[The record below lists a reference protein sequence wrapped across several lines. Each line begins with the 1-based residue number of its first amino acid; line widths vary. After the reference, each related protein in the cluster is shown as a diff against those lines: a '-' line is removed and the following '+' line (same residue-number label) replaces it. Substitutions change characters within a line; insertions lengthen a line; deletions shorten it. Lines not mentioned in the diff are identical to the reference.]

1 MTKKIFRTTLSASL
15 GIVLVTIL
23 MIMGFLY
30 NYFNRIQ
37 REQLRTQTALASQG
51 ISFEGKDYFENL
63 KTSNVRITW
72 VDNKGQVLYDT
83 QSDAKHMKNHANR
96 QEIKEAIKSGYGES
110 TRWSATLTE
119 KSIYAAQ
126 RLNNGTIVRL
136 SVAQQTIFYLLLG
149 MMSPLAIIIL
159 LAIILSVLIARYI
172 AKKVSEPLNNIDLD
186 HPLSNDSYE
195 EITPLLRR
203 LDSHQAKIQHQKL
216 LLQKRQKEFDTII
229 SKIKEGMILLDDQAR
244 IVSINAEALK
254 LFQINDDWHGRF
266 MMEVSRDLTLKDLI
280 DQGLKGKKK
289 EANIDIENNHYRVL
303 VRPTTDNNR
312 VTGLVVLLFDVTDQ
326 LQMEQ
331 LQREFTANVSHELK
345 TPLHVISGY
354 SELLA
359 NQMVPNEEV
368 PQFAAKIHKES
379 ERLVKLVEDIINLS
393 HLDEQEKLP
402 QETVN
407 LYDLTQKVLEGLQ
420 AKADK
425 KHIQINFNGEEAIL
439 RGNPVLLN
447 SLVYNLCDNAITY
460 NHEKGQVNVTL
471 KNSPD
476 TITLEVS
483 DTGLGIAEKDKKR
496 IFERFYRVDKSRSK
510 IVGGTGLGLS
520 IVKSALDFHNGSIKV
535 DSHLGQGTTMT
546 VLLHKQEKLTNKS
559 LDDII

>member
-30 NYFNRIQ
+30 NYFNHIQ

-149 MMSPLAIIIL
+149 MISPLAIIIL

-172 AKKVSEPLNNIDLD
+172 AKKVSEPLNSIDLD

-289 EANIDIENNHYRVL
+289 EANIGIENNHYRVL

-546 VLLHKQEKLTNKS
+546 VLLHKQ
-559 LDDII
+559 

>member
-203 LDSHQAKIQHQKL
+203 LDSHQSKIQHQKL
-216 LLQKRQKEFDTII
+216 LLQKRQKEIDTII

-447 SLVYNLCDNAITY
+447 SLVYNLCDNALTY

-496 IFERFYRVDKSRSK
+496 IFERSYRVDKSRSK

-546 VLLHKQEKLTNKS
+546 VLLHKQ
-559 LDDII
+559 

>member
-30 NYFNRIQ
+30 NYFNHIQ

-149 MMSPLAIIIL
+149 MISPLAIIIL

-289 EANIDIENNHYRVL
+289 EANIGIENNHYRVL

-331 LQREFTANVSHELK
+331 LQREFTANISHELK

-546 VLLHKQEKLTNKS
+546 VLLHKQ
-559 LDDII
+559 

>member
-1 MTKKIFRTTLSASL
+1 MTKKIFRTTLSATL

-30 NYFNRIQ
+30 NYFNHIQ

-63 KTSNVRITW
+63 KTLNVRITW

-546 VLLHKQEKLTNKS
+546 VLLHKQ
-559 LDDII
+559 

>member
-23 MIMGFLY
+23 IIMGFLY
-30 NYFNRIQ
+30 NYFNHIQ

-149 MMSPLAIIIL
+149 MISPLAIIIL

-289 EANIDIENNHYRVL
+289 EANIGIENNHYRVL

-546 VLLHKQEKLTNKS
+546 VLLHKQ
-559 LDDII
+559 

>member
-30 NYFNRIQ
+30 NYFNHIQ

-266 MMEVSRDLTLKDLI
+266 MMEVSRDFTLKDLI

-289 EANIDIENNHYRVL
+289 EANIGIENNHYRVL

-546 VLLHKQEKLTNKS
+546 VLLHKQ
-559 LDDII
+559 

>member
-30 NYFNRIQ
+30 NYFNHIQ

-96 QEIKEAIKSGYGES
+96 QEIKEAIKSGYGEG

-149 MMSPLAIIIL
+149 MISPLAIIIL

-289 EANIDIENNHYRVL
+289 EANIGIENNHYRVL

-546 VLLHKQEKLTNKS
+546 VLLHKQ
-559 LDDII
+559 

>member
-30 NYFNRIQ
+30 NYFNHIQ

-83 QSDAKHMKNHANR
+83 QPDAKHMKNHANR

-149 MMSPLAIIIL
+149 MISPLAIIIL

-289 EANIDIENNHYRVL
+289 EANIGIENNHYRVL

-546 VLLHKQEKLTNKS
+546 VLLHKQ
-559 LDDII
+559 

>member
-30 NYFNRIQ
+30 NYFNHIQ
-37 REQLRTQTALASQG
+37 REQLRTQTTLASQG

-195 EITPLLRR
+195 EVTPLLRR

-289 EANIDIENNHYRVL
+289 EANIGIENNHYRVL

-546 VLLHKQEKLTNKS
+546 VLLHKQ
-559 LDDII
+559 

>member
-326 LQMEQ
+326 LQMDQ

-546 VLLHKQEKLTNKS
+546 VLLHKQ
-559 LDDII
+559 

>member
-1 MTKKIFRTTLSASL
+1 MTKKIFRTTLSATL

-30 NYFNRIQ
+30 NYFNHIQ

-407 LYDLTQKVLEGLQ
+407 LYDLIQKVLEGLQ

-546 VLLHKQEKLTNKS
+546 VLLHKQ
-559 LDDII
+559 

>member
-30 NYFNRIQ
+30 NYFNHIQ

-149 MMSPLAIIIL
+149 MISPLAIIIL

-289 EANIDIENNHYRVL
+289 EANIGIENNHYRVL

-535 DSHLGQGTTMT
+535 DSHLGQGTTIT
-546 VLLHKQEKLTNKS
+546 VLLHKQ
-559 LDDII
+559 

>member
-149 MMSPLAIIIL
+149 MISPLAIIIL

-289 EANIDIENNHYRVL
+289 EANIGIENNHYRVL

-447 SLVYNLCDNAITY
+447 SLVYNLCDNALTY

-546 VLLHKQEKLTNKS
+546 VLLHKQ
-559 LDDII
+559 

>member
-30 NYFNRIQ
+30 NYFNHIQ

-149 MMSPLAIIIL
+149 MISPLAIIIL

-289 EANIDIENNHYRVL
+289 EANTGIENNHYRVL

-546 VLLHKQEKLTNKS
+546 VLLHKQ
-559 LDDII
+559 

>member
-30 NYFNRIQ
+30 NYFNHIQ

-110 TRWSATLTE
+110 TRWSATLTD

-149 MMSPLAIIIL
+149 MISPLAIIIL

-289 EANIDIENNHYRVL
+289 EANIGIENNHYRVL

-546 VLLHKQEKLTNKS
+546 VLLHKQ
-559 LDDII
+559 

>member
-30 NYFNRIQ
+30 NYFNHIQ
-37 REQLRTQTALASQG
+37 REQLRTQTTLASQG

-289 EANIDIENNHYRVL
+289 EANIGIENNHYRVL

-359 NQMVPNEEV
+359 NQMVPNEEA

-447 SLVYNLCDNAITY
+447 SLVYNLCDNALTY

-546 VLLHKQEKLTNKS
+546 VLLHKQ
-559 LDDII
+559 

>member
-1 MTKKIFRTTLSASL
+1 MTKKIFRTTLSATL

-30 NYFNRIQ
+30 NYFNHIQ

-83 QSDAKHMKNHANR
+83 QSDVKHMKNHANR

-546 VLLHKQEKLTNKS
+546 VLLHKQ
-559 LDDII
+559 

>member
-203 LDSHQAKIQHQKL
+203 LDSHQSKIQHQKL
-216 LLQKRQKEFDTII
+216 LLQKRQKEFDAII

-447 SLVYNLCDNAITY
+447 SLVYNLCDNALTY

-546 VLLHKQEKLTNKS
+546 VLLHKQ
-559 LDDII
+559 

>member
-30 NYFNRIQ
+30 NYFNHIQ

-51 ISFEGKDYFENL
+51 ISFEGKNYFENL

-149 MMSPLAIIIL
+149 MISPLAIIIL

-289 EANIDIENNHYRVL
+289 EANIGIENNHYRVL

-546 VLLHKQEKLTNKS
+546 VLLHKQ
-559 LDDII
+559 

>member
-30 NYFNRIQ
+30 NYFNHIQ

-136 SVAQQTIFYLLLG
+136 SVAQQTIFYLILG
-149 MMSPLAIIIL
+149 MISPLAIIIL

-289 EANIDIENNHYRVL
+289 EANIGIENNHYRVL

-546 VLLHKQEKLTNKS
+546 VLLHKQ
-559 LDDII
+559 

>member
-1 MTKKIFRTTLSASL
+1 MTKKIFRTTLSATL

-203 LDSHQAKIQHQKL
+203 LDSHQSKIQHQKL

-546 VLLHKQEKLTNKS
+546 VLLHKQ
-559 LDDII
+559 

>member
-30 NYFNRIQ
+30 NYFNHIQ

-149 MMSPLAIIIL
+149 MISPLAIIIL

-280 DQGLKGKKK
+280 VQGLKGKKK
-289 EANIDIENNHYRVL
+289 EANIGIENNHYRVL

-546 VLLHKQEKLTNKS
+546 VLLHKQ
-559 LDDII
+559 

>member
-203 LDSHQAKIQHQKL
+203 LDSHQSKIQHQKL

-447 SLVYNLCDNAITY
+447 SLVNNLCDNALTY

-546 VLLHKQEKLTNKS
+546 VLLHKQ
-559 LDDII
+559 

>member
-244 IVSINAEALK
+244 IVSINVEALK

-546 VLLHKQEKLTNKS
+546 VLLHKQ
-559 LDDII
+559 

>member
-30 NYFNRIQ
+30 NYFNHIQ

-149 MMSPLAIIIL
+149 MISPLAIIIL

-289 EANIDIENNHYRVL
+289 EANIGIENNHYRVL

-520 IVKSALDFHNGSIKV
+520 IVKSSLDFHNGSIKV

-546 VLLHKQEKLTNKS
+546 VLLHKQ
-559 LDDII
+559 

>member
-203 LDSHQAKIQHQKL
+203 LDSHQSKIQHQKL
-216 LLQKRQKEFDTII
+216 LLQKRQKEIDTII

-447 SLVYNLCDNAITY
+447 SLVYNLCDNALTY

-535 DSHLGQGTTMT
+535 DSYLGQGTTMT
-546 VLLHKQEKLTNKS
+546 VLLHKQ
-559 LDDII
+559 

>member
-186 HPLSNDSYE
+186 HSLSNDSYE

-289 EANIDIENNHYRVL
+289 EANIGIENNHYRVL

-546 VLLHKQEKLTNKS
+546 VLLHKQ
-559 LDDII
+559 

>member
-30 NYFNRIQ
+30 NYFNHIQ

-149 MMSPLAIIIL
+149 MISPLAIIIL

-254 LFQINDDWHGRF
+254 LFQINDDWHRRF

-289 EANIDIENNHYRVL
+289 EANIGIENNHYRVL

-546 VLLHKQEKLTNKS
+546 VLLHKQ
-559 LDDII
+559 

>member
-30 NYFNRIQ
+30 NYFNHIQ

-149 MMSPLAIIIL
+149 MISPLAIIIL

-289 EANIDIENNHYRVL
+289 EANIGIENNHYRVL

-476 TITLEVS
+476 IITLEVS

-546 VLLHKQEKLTNKS
+546 VLLHKQ
-559 LDDII
+559 

>member
-203 LDSHQAKIQHQKL
+203 LDSHQSKIQHQKL

-254 LFQINDDWHGRF
+254 LFQINDDWYGRF

-447 SLVYNLCDNAITY
+447 SLVYNLCDNALTY

-546 VLLHKQEKLTNKS
+546 VLLHKQ
-559 LDDII
+559 

>member
-30 NYFNRIQ
+30 NYFNHIQ

-149 MMSPLAIIIL
+149 MISPLAIIIL

-254 LFQINDDWHGRF
+254 LFKINDDWHGRF

-289 EANIDIENNHYRVL
+289 EANIGIENNHYRVL

-546 VLLHKQEKLTNKS
+546 VLLHKQ
-559 LDDII
+559 

>member
-1 MTKKIFRTTLSASL
+1 MTKKIFRTTLSATL

-30 NYFNRIQ
+30 NYFNHIQ

-254 LFQINDDWHGRF
+254 LFQINDDWHGHF

-546 VLLHKQEKLTNKS
+546 VLLHKQ
-559 LDDII
+559 

>member
-203 LDSHQAKIQHQKL
+203 LDSHQSKIQHQKL

-447 SLVYNLCDNAITY
+447 SLVYNLCDNALTY

-546 VLLHKQEKLTNKS
+546 VLLHKQ
-559 LDDII
+559 

>member
-30 NYFNRIQ
+30 NYFNHIQ

-149 MMSPLAIIIL
+149 MISPLAIIIL

-289 EANIDIENNHYRVL
+289 EANMGIENNHYRVL

-546 VLLHKQEKLTNKS
+546 VLLHKQ
-559 LDDII
+559 

>member
-30 NYFNRIQ
+30 NYFNLIQ

-203 LDSHQAKIQHQKL
+203 LDSHQSKIQHQKL
-216 LLQKRQKEFDTII
+216 LLQKRQKEIDTII

-447 SLVYNLCDNAITY
+447 SLVYNLCDNALTY

-546 VLLHKQEKLTNKS
+546 VLLHKQ
-559 LDDII
+559 

>member
-1 MTKKIFRTTLSASL
+1 MTKKIFRTTLSATL

-30 NYFNRIQ
+30 NYFNHIQ

-407 LYDLTQKVLEGLQ
+407 LYDLTQKVLEDLQ

-546 VLLHKQEKLTNKS
+546 VLLHKQ
-559 LDDII
+559 

>member
-30 NYFNRIQ
+30 NYFNHIQ

-149 MMSPLAIIIL
+149 MISPLAIIIL

-289 EANIDIENNHYRVL
+289 EANIGIENNHYRVL

-368 PQFAAKIHKES
+368 PQFAAKIHKET

-546 VLLHKQEKLTNKS
+546 VLLHKQ
-559 LDDII
+559 

>member
-30 NYFNRIQ
+30 NYFNHIQ

-149 MMSPLAIIIL
+149 MISPLAIIIL

-186 HPLSNDSYE
+186 RPLSNDSYE

-289 EANIDIENNHYRVL
+289 EANIGIENNHYRVL

-546 VLLHKQEKLTNKS
+546 VLLHKQ
-559 LDDII
+559 

>member
-30 NYFNRIQ
+30 NYFNHIQ

-149 MMSPLAIIIL
+149 MISPLAIIIL

-254 LFQINDDWHGRF
+254 LFQINDGWHGRF

-289 EANIDIENNHYRVL
+289 EANIGIENNHYRVL

-546 VLLHKQEKLTNKS
+546 VLLHKQ
-559 LDDII
+559 